1 MRTCRVD
8 TSIVSAT
15 ARVDEALKHGLL
27 SYSPRDILND
37 ELLARRARLPVRMN
51 GLGIRSQAD
60 LLAPA
65 WTGCFV
71 QACESFTDRVNGLG
85 EVVLPGSFPLLG
97 HLFGDGAFNMGGA
110 RFESFVSC
118 NTHDLS
124 SARGL
129 REHWAAMRARAAPEA
144 GAAPAT
150 GPLSQGVHQAG
161 LQASMSEDSNDHTP
175 SCPRLQHALCDQLEQ
190 RQAEMLDEEMRRLPA
205 VQTASMGV
213 IPDPRLASWAEMCAI
228 GRAFV
233 VRHPT
238 RSYAPMSDEFKEMIA
253 IYMGAP
259 SPLAAQIGVGR
270 RVRCPSKGRENLTL
284 DKWGFALLVGQEPR
298 GSTDSW
304 RSHHDAVTHVIYR
317 DTIRAGIEGRTEVRG
332 LFSSLLPPA
341 NARRHREDR
350 DGLIP
355 DALLRRPTE
364 VDAMYKDHLHDVKII
379 HMGSSTYSDTMVKE
393 KGVARCA
400 NARANKVNGQYLTK
414 ARKLDEE
421 CFPSEPDVEARP
433 ILRKL
438 RSYPRVRGQCV
449 GAFAE
454 CSSDI
459 HLLLREAARCAAIR
473 YWRQVQVGAVS
484 VEAAVAIYSNRY
496 RSHWGAEL
504 ALQGARLRFSR
515 AYLAAKA
522 PTCQAG
528 MTFGTSSVGFDPAD
542 SAQYAAEA
550 APILGGP
557 PRGQDR

>member
-1 MRTCRVD
+1 MRTCRGD
-8 TSIVSAT
+8 DSILSAT

-27 SYSPRDILND
+27 SYSPHALLND
-37 ELLARRARLPVRMN
+37 ELLARRIRLPVRLN

-71 QACESFTDRVNGLG
+71 QACEAFTDRVNGLG

-97 HLFGDGAFNMGGA
+97 RLFGDGAFNMGGA
-110 RFESFVSC
+110 RFESFVSS

-238 RSYAPMSDEFKEMIA
+238 KCYAPTSDEFKEMVA
-253 IYMGAP
+253 VYLGAP
-259 SPLAAQIGVGR
+259 SPLVTQIGVGR
-270 RVRCPSKGRENLTL
+270 RVRCPNKKRANLTL
-284 DKWGFALLVGQEPR
+284 DKCWGFALLVGQEPR
-298 GSTDSW
+298 WSTDSW
-304 RSHHDAVTHVIYR
+304 RSHHDAVTHVIYG
-317 DTIRAGIEGRTEVRG
+317 DILRAGIEGRTEVRG

-341 NARRHREDR
+341 NARCHRGRR
-350 DGLIP
+350 DGLVP

-364 VDAMYKDHLHDVKII
+364 PDAVYKDHLHDMKII
-379 HMGSSTYSDTMVKE
+379 HVAPSTYSDATWSRRKASPE
-393 KGVARCA
+393 AQTHGR
-400 NARANKVNGQYLTK
+400 TK
-414 ARKLDEE
+414 
-421 CFPSEPDVEARP
+421 
-433 ILRKL
+433 
-438 RSYPRVRGQCV
+438 
-449 GAFAE
+449 
-454 CSSDI
+454 
-459 HLLLREAARCAAIR
+459 
-473 YWRQVQVGAVS
+473 
-484 VEAAVAIYSNRY
+484 
-496 RSHWGAEL
+496 
-504 ALQGARLRFSR
+504 
-515 AYLAAKA
+515 
-522 PTCQAG
+522 
-528 MTFGTSSVGFDPAD
+528 
-542 SAQYAAEA
+542 
-550 APILGGP
+550 
-557 PRGQDR
+557 